1 MRLLRLHD
9 GSGLR
14 CMLASGTQLGPYEI
28 IEPLGAGG
36 MGEVYRA
43 HDEQL
48 DREVAVKI
56 LPAAVTQNPEHAAR
70 FERQARIL
78 ASLNHPNIAAL
89 HGLEEAGG
97 VRFLVLELVS
107 GVTLDRV
114 LASGP
119 VTLDQALRICAQVA
133 EALEAAHEK
142 GIIHRDLKPLNIKLT
157 SEGKVKVL
165 DFELAKALAVEEATA
180 GSEPTMSLASA
191 SGSLLGT
198 PSYMSPEQVRGQ
210 ATDKRTDIWAFGCLL
225 YEALTGKKAFDG
237 KTVTDTL
244 AQIIQG
250 EPDWLRLRRSTPASI
265 QRLLRHC
272 LEKDVTRRLRDVGD
286 ARLEIEGVLSQATS
300 PATPAFQPRQVLIG
314 VLAVAVSL
322 ALGISFLRRGS
333 GLFANR
339 AQPKLTQITF
349 RPGITRSPAWSP
361 DSEQLAYTAEVSGVR
376 KVFRKNLGSGEER
389 QVTTGAND
397 DIQPS
402 WSPDGKTLLFV
413 RSHQV
418 TGKMEPG
425 DVFGQYDGG
434 DVWRLELGSGKENK
448 LIENAVSPAYSPDG
462 KRIAVDASWAGP
474 RRIWIVDGEGH
485 NPQQVTTDASEAV
498 AHVSPRWS
506 PDGTKIVFQNIERTK
521 FDIRVVNLDNRR
533 MEWVT
538 NDLYQDVNPLWSASG
553 RAIYFSSYRSGGL
566 SVWRAPVFSDGSR
579 AGPPEQVT
587 TGGSQD
593 VELALSRNGK
603 RLAFSVLKQNADL
616 WRLPVSAE
624 TGHPTGEPQAV
635 VASTREDTRGSWS
648 PDGESIA
655 FNSDRSGNMNIWL
668 YSVKNN
674 SMRQLTRGAGGDFQP
689 QWSPDGK
696 QLVFFSSRARSVDIW
711 SVEVT
716 TGKLRRLTKSL
727 AVDVNP
733 FFSPDGRWIAYQSDQ
748 SGRLEIWIMKADG
761 SQTRRLTQT
770 GVTGHFL
777 RWTADSRS
785 VIYRCPCG
793 GNSQSMKVSVGRGEP
808 QLIGEV
814 AGGEHMSF
822 SPDQSLILDVV
833 GHKELWVSPLRGGK
847 PEKVYEFADPA
858 VRIDYPVWSP
868 DGKWVLFDRFR
879 PEGGDIWVME
889 NFE

>member
-1 MRLLRLHD
+1 
-9 GSGLR
+9 
-14 CMLASGTQLGPYEI
+14 MLASGTQLGPYEI

-43 HDEQL
+43 HDSSL
-48 DREVAVKI
+48 GREVAVKI

-78 ASLNHPNIAAL
+78 ASLNHPNIAAI
-89 HGLEEAGG
+89 HGLEDAGG
-97 VRFLVLELVS
+97 VCFLVLELVS
-107 GVTLDRV
+107 GLTLDRV

-389 QVTTGAND
+389 QVAAPWRRAREG
-397 DIQPS
+397 
-402 WSPDGKTLLFV
+402 V
-413 RSHQV
+413 RV
-418 TGKMEPG
+418 RGPG
-425 DVFGQYDGG
+425 C
-434 DVWRLELGSGKENK
+434 
-448 LIENAVSPAYSPDG
+448 
-462 KRIAVDASWAGP
+462 
-474 RRIWIVDGEGH
+474 
-485 NPQQVTTDASEAV
+485 
-498 AHVSPRWS
+498 AH
-506 PDGTKIVFQNIERTK
+506 
-521 FDIRVVNLDNRR
+521 
-533 MEWVT
+533 
-538 NDLYQDVNPLWSASG
+538 
-553 RAIYFSSYRSGGL
+553 
-566 SVWRAPVFSDGSR
+566 
-579 AGPPEQVT
+579 
-587 TGGSQD
+587 
-593 VELALSRNGK
+593 
-603 RLAFSVLKQNADL
+603 
-616 WRLPVSAE
+616 RLPGMVARWEMGAVRPLSA
-624 TGHPTGEPQAV
+624 
-635 VASTREDTRGSWS
+635 RGWRHL
-648 PDGESIA
+648 G
-655 FNSDRSGNMNIWL
+655 
-668 YSVKNN
+668 Y
-674 SMRQLTRGAGGDFQP
+674 
-689 QWSPDGK
+689 
-696 QLVFFSSRARSVDIW
+696 
-711 SVEVT
+711 
-716 TGKLRRLTKSL
+716 GKL
-727 AVDVNP
+727 
-733 FFSPDGRWIAYQSDQ
+733 
-748 SGRLEIWIMKADG
+748 
-761 SQTRRLTQT
+761 
-770 GVTGHFL
+770 
-777 RWTADSRS
+777 
-785 VIYRCPCG
+785 
-793 GNSQSMKVSVGRGEP
+793 
-808 QLIGEV
+808 
-814 AGGEHMSF
+814 
-822 SPDQSLILDVV
+822 
-833 GHKELWVSPLRGGK
+833 
-847 PEKVYEFADPA
+847 
-858 VRIDYPVWSP
+858 
-868 DGKWVLFDRFR
+868 
-879 PEGGDIWVME
+879 
-889 NFE
+889 

>member
-1 MRLLRLHD
+1 M
-9 GSGLR
+9 
-14 CMLASGTQLGPYEI
+14 
-28 IEPLGAGG
+28 
-36 MGEVYRA
+36 
-43 HDEQL
+43 
-48 DREVAVKI
+48 
-56 LPAAVTQNPEHAAR
+56 
-70 FERQARIL
+70 
-78 ASLNHPNIAAL
+78 
-89 HGLEEAGG
+89 
-97 VRFLVLELVS
+97 
-107 GVTLDRV
+107 
-114 LASGP
+114 
-119 VTLDQALRICAQVA
+119 
-133 EALEAAHEK
+133 
-142 GIIHRDLKPLNIKLT
+142 
-157 SEGKVKVL
+157 
-165 DFELAKALAVEEATA
+165 
-180 GSEPTMSLASA
+180 
-191 SGSLLGT
+191 
-198 PSYMSPEQVRGQ
+198 
-210 ATDKRTDIWAFGCLL
+210 
-225 YEALTGKKAFDG
+225 
-237 KTVTDTL
+237 
-244 AQIIQG
+244 
-250 EPDWLRLRRSTPASI
+250 
-265 QRLLRHC
+265 
-272 LEKDVTRRLRDVGD
+272 
-286 ARLEIEGVLSQATS
+286 
-300 PATPAFQPRQVLIG
+300 
-314 VLAVAVSL
+314 
-322 ALGISFLRRGS
+322 
-333 GLFANR
+333 
-339 AQPKLTQITF
+339 
-349 RPGITRSPAWSP
+349 
-361 DSEQLAYTAEVSGVR
+361 
-376 KVFRKNLGSGEER
+376 
-389 QVTTGAND
+389 
-397 DIQPS
+397 
-402 WSPDGKTLLFV
+402 
-413 RSHQV
+413 
-418 TGKMEPG
+418 
-425 DVFGQYDGG
+425 
-434 DVWRLELGSGKENK
+434 
-448 LIENAVSPAYSPDG
+448 
-462 KRIAVDASWAGP
+462 
-474 RRIWIVDGEGH
+474 
-485 NPQQVTTDASEAV
+485 
-498 AHVSPRWS
+498 
-506 PDGTKIVFQNIERTK
+506 
-521 FDIRVVNLDNRR
+521 
-533 MEWVT
+533 
-538 NDLYQDVNPLWSASG
+538 
-553 RAIYFSSYRSGGL
+553 
-566 SVWRAPVFSDGSR
+566 
-579 AGPPEQVT
+579 
-587 TGGSQD
+587 
-593 VELALSRNGK
+593 ELALSRNGK

>member
-28 IEPLGAGG
+28 IEPLDAGG

-43 HDEQL
+43 HDSSL
-48 DREVAVKI
+48 GREVAVKI

-78 ASLNHPNIAAL
+78 ASLNHPNIAAI
-89 HGLEEAGG
+89 HGLEDAGG
-97 VRFLVLELVS
+97 VCFLVLELVS
-107 GVTLDRV
+107 GLTLDRV

-198 PSYMSPEQVRGQ
+198 PSYMSPEQVGGQ

-376 KVFRKNLGSGEER
+376 RK
-389 QVTTGAND
+389 
-397 DIQPS
+397 
-402 WSPDGKTLLFV
+402 F
-413 RSHQV
+413 
-418 TGKMEPG
+418 
-425 DVFGQYDGG
+425 
-434 DVWRLELGSGKENK
+434 
-448 LIENAVSPAYSPDG
+448 
-462 KRIAVDASWAGP
+462 
-474 RRIWIVDGEGH
+474 
-485 NPQQVTTDASEAV
+485 
-498 AHVSPRWS
+498 
-506 PDGTKIVFQNIERTK
+506 
-521 FDIRVVNLDNRR
+521 
-533 MEWVT
+533 
-538 NDLYQDVNPLWSASG
+538 SG
-553 RAIYFSSYRSGGL
+553 RTWGAARSG
-566 SVWRAPVFSDGSR
+566 R
-579 AGPPEQVT
+579 
-587 TGGSQD
+587 
-593 VELALSRNGK
+593 
-603 RLAFSVLKQNADL
+603 
-616 WRLPVSAE
+616 
-624 TGHPTGEPQAV
+624 
-635 VASTREDTRGSWS
+635 
-648 PDGESIA
+648 
-655 FNSDRSGNMNIWL
+655 
-668 YSVKNN
+668 
-674 SMRQLTRGAGGDFQP
+674 
-689 QWSPDGK
+689 
-696 QLVFFSSRARSVDIW
+696 
-711 SVEVT
+711 
-716 TGKLRRLTKSL
+716 
-727 AVDVNP
+727 
-733 FFSPDGRWIAYQSDQ
+733 
-748 SGRLEIWIMKADG
+748 
-761 SQTRRLTQT
+761 
-770 GVTGHFL
+770 
-777 RWTADSRS
+777 
-785 VIYRCPCG
+785 
-793 GNSQSMKVSVGRGEP
+793 
-808 QLIGEV
+808 
-814 AGGEHMSF
+814 
-822 SPDQSLILDVV
+822 
-833 GHKELWVSPLRGGK
+833 
-847 PEKVYEFADPA
+847 
-858 VRIDYPVWSP
+858 
-868 DGKWVLFDRFR
+868 
-879 PEGGDIWVME
+879 
-889 NFE
+889 